1 MTKAYK
7 LRMID
12 EDYRAHQQAY
22 LTVLAKAVKKS
33 GNPVYKTFKSFF
45 NYEEAIR
52 GVLDEPKKTGGRF
65 ASLGKYL
72 KERGE

>member
-1 MTKAYK
+1 MTKAYR

-12 EDYRAHQQAY
+12 EDYRAHQLAY
-22 LTVLAKAVKKS
+22 LSVMAKAEKKS
-33 GNPVYKTFKSFF
+33 GRPVYKTFKSFF
-45 NYEEAIR
+45 NYEEAVR
-52 GVLDEPKKTGGRF
+52 KVLDEPKKTESRF